1 MYVLCNSEYY
11 SMNPRLLVIADRY
24 PILPEYSPSTW
35 MLGSLRELS
44 AVADVD
50 VVSVINILPRLKNL
64 FYPGRDRVWLK
75 AVMRLPKKHIQNT
88 LYSIEHARA
97 IGTPARLS
105 WKMLPELLKWQLASK
120 ICYRYRSEHYNAVFI
135 HGTYPMGKLGV
146 EVARRF
152 DVPLIVVNHEGYQRY
167 LDNFSERAAHEL
179 AIVLSAANLVIT
191 LSPNHQKE
199 IEKYF
204 PNKITSI
211 VPHGI
216 TVFPLQKREQHH
228 ELRVLTASRLEGRE
242 KRNDILLEGFA
253 QFYHN
258 GHPDACLTFAGDG
271 AELNTLHRL
280 SKKLNISEAVQFT
293 GWISGEQLKK
303 LYQSHDVFVC
313 ASSHETFCYAAL
325 EAIASGLPVIGLP
338 TVGIL
343 SEFVSLFPEETALS
357 ELTSSHIAEKLAIFY
372 NAKNKWQ
379 LIANAMV
386 QVVKER
392 FTWDMHRN
400 SLQNVMNQLIQIQS
414 S

>member
-1 MYVLCNSEYY
+1 
-11 SMNPRLLVIADRY
+11 MNPRLLVIADRY

-44 AVADVD
+44 AVADID
-50 VVSVINILPRLKNL
+50 VVSIINILPRLKNL

-88 LYSIEHARA
+88 LYSTEHVRA

-105 WKMLPELLKWQLASK
+105 WKLLPELLKWQLASK
-120 ICYRYRSEHYNAVFI
+120 ICYHYRAEHYDAVFI
-135 HGTYPMGKLGV
+135 HGTYPMGKLGI
-146 EVARRF
+146 EVARRLGLPF
-152 DVPLIVVNHEGYQRY
+152 IVVNHEGYEPY
-167 LDNFSERAAHEL
+167 HDYFPERAAHEL
-179 AIVLSAANLVIT
+179 AIVLSAADLVVT

-204 PNKITSI
+204 PNKITSF

-216 TVFPLQKREQHH
+216 TVFPLQRREQHH
-228 ELRVLTASRLEGRE
+228 ELRVMTASRLEGRE

-253 QFYHN
+253 QYYHD
-258 GHPDACLTFAGDG
+258 GHSDAQLTIAGDG
-271 AELNTLHRL
+271 AELTALHRL
-280 SKKLNISEAVQFT
+280 SIKLGISEAVRFT
-293 GWISGEQLKK
+293 GWVSGETLNK
-303 LYQSHDVFVC
+303 LYQSHDAFVC
-313 ASSHETFCYAAL
+313 ASTHETFCYAAL
-325 EAIASGLPVIGLP
+325 EALASGLPVIGLP

-343 SEFVSLFPEETALS
+343 SEFVPLFPEETALS
-357 ELTSSHIAEKLAIFY
+357 ELTSSQIAEKLSMFY
-372 NAKNKWQ
+372 NAKNKWP
-379 LIANAMV
+379 LIADAMV